1 MKRNLNDTQNL
12 LKCLLIFYW
21 GLLLMQRYWSLVRYA
36 STTNAFLF
44 NPMTHIIAIAGG
56 AFSKGTITKNLSF
69 SSRFAIIV
77 QGEQPTLNIR
87 IFTVF
92 PETISPRITE
102 NFRIHICFYMCTIAA
117 NIWWCTATN
126 IYTGITIAF
135 PDITVPHVA
144 TMFKLQDILRH

>member
-1 MKRNLNDTQNL
+1 
-12 LKCLLIFYW
+12 
-21 GLLLMQRYWSLVRYA
+21 MQRYWSLVRCA

-44 NPMTHIIAIAGG
+44 NPMTHINAIAGG

-92 PETISPRITE
+92 PETISPRITVSADTLLTE
-102 NFRIHICFYMCTIAA
+102 ALIA
-117 NIWWCTATN
+117 
-126 IYTGITIAF
+126 
-135 PDITVPHVA
+135 
-144 TMFKLQDILRH
+144 KRL

>member
-1 MKRNLNDTQNL
+1 
-12 LKCLLIFYW
+12 
-21 GLLLMQRYWSLVRYA
+21 MQRYWSLVRYA

-44 NPMTHIIAIAGG
+44 NPMTHINAIAGG

-92 PETISPRITE
+92 PETTSPRITVSADTLLTE
-102 NFRIHICFYMCTIAA
+102 AKH
-117 NIWWCTATN
+117 
-126 IYTGITIAF
+126 
-135 PDITVPHVA
+135 
-144 TMFKLQDILRH
+144 L